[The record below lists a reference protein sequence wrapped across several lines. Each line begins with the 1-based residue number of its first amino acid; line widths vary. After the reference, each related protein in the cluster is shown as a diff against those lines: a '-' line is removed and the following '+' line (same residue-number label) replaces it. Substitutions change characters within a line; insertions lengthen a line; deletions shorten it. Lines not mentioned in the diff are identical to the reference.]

1 MSEVMLILA
10 IGLVAFDFQNLL
22 SWWGGRTITPRAESS
37 DDFTIIVPLFGHPR
51 YFDRRAQL
59 LRYQPN
65 VLVALE
71 IGTPLM
77 AAFADELESEGWRV
91 NRILIESPNP
101 ALLVRACLPAVTT
114 TYTLRL
120 DADTSVGDDIAQ
132 AVAAVEAAGADLCSI
147 KCAVAN
153 RTNAV
158 TKFQALEYRMAMLAR
173 HFRPWLTSGAC
184 FLGRTDALIRI
195 MNLHSLW
202 TPGEDIETG
211 RTALALRM
219 RIRHLDIVVETDVP
233 DTWPALF
240 RQRRLWWAG
249 TFRHWWI
256 NMDRNLLQL
265 PVITSYYLAAIWV
278 SLYFKWWTLIS
289 LHGLIYT
296 MPIVIVS
303 YVVVTAISNTQVLSP
318 WMLVFPFYSL
328 AQVLVMPPIGAAY
341 YFVVAWRRRRLG
353 RYGFGLRRLRIAP
366 VELETRLAPWVK
378 LEHRR
383 IASYGLGEQ
392 GRPV

>member
-1 MSEVMLILA
+1 MLILA

-22 SWWGGRTITPRAESS
+22 SWWGGRTITPGEESS
-37 DDFTIIVPLFGHPR
+37 TDFTIIVPLFGHPR
-51 YFDRRAQL
+51 YFDRRAEL

-71 IGTPLM
+71 VGTPLM
-77 AAFADELESEGWRV
+77 AAFAQQLENEGWRV
-91 NRILIESPNP
+91 NRIVMESPNP
-101 ALLVRACLPAVTT
+101 ALLIRACLPAVTT
-114 TYTLRL
+114 TYALRL

-195 MNLHSLW
+195 MNLHSMW

-219 RIRHLDIVVETDVP
+219 RIRHLDIVVETDAP
-233 DTWPALF
+233 DTWAALF

-265 PVITSYYLAAIWV
+265 PVLTAYYLAAIWV

-289 LHGLIYT
+289 LHELVYT
-296 MPIVIVS
+296 MPLVIVS
-303 YVVVTAISNTQVLSP
+303 YVVVTAISNVQVLSP

-353 RYGFGLRRLRIAP
+353 RYGFGFRRLRIAP

-383 IASYGLGEQ
+383 IASYGLGEP

>member
-1 MSEVMLILA
+1 
-10 IGLVAFDFQNLL
+10 
-22 SWWGGRTITPRAESS
+22 
-37 DDFTIIVPLFGHPR
+37 
-51 YFDRRAQL
+51 
-59 LRYQPN
+59 
-65 VLVALE
+65 
-71 IGTPLM
+71 M

-101 ALLVRACLPAVTT
+101 ALLVRACLPAVRT

-219 RIRHLDIVVETDVP
+219 RIRHLDIVVETDAP

-265 PVITSYYLAAIWV
+265 PVLTAYYLAAIWV

-289 LHGLIYT
+289 LHELIYT
-296 MPIVIVS
+296 MPLVIVS
-303 YVVVTAISNTQVLSP
+303 YVVVTAISNVQVLSP

-383 IASYGLGEQ
+383 IASYGLGEP
-392 GRPV
+392 GRSA